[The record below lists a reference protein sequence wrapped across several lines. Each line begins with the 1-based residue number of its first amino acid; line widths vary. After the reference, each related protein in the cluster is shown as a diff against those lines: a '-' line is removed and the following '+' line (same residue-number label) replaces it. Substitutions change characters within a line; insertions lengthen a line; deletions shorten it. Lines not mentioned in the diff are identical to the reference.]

1 MHGKG
6 TYQFP
11 DGTKFEGFYHMGE
24 RHGKGIVHFN
34 NQQFYKSNWVL
45 GIDST
50 GNREKENTNKNY
62 VERKSKLID
71 PKLIMK
77 LTPNSMNSL
86 NSFSNLRS
94 NSAL

>member
-6 TYQFP
+6 VYTFP

-24 RHGKGIVHFN
+24 RHGKGIVHLN

-50 GNREKENTNKNY
+50 LNKEKENLQKNY
-62 VERKSKLID
+62 VERKSRLVDKDVL
-71 PKLIMK
+71 
-77 LTPNSMNSL
+77 
-86 NSFSNLRS
+86 
-94 NSAL
+94 